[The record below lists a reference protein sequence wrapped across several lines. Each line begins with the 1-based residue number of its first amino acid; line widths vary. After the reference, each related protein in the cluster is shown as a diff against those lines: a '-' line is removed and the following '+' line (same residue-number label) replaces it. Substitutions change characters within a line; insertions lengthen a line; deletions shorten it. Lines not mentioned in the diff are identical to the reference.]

1 MAVRH
6 RNVRR
11 ARYAAEHRDM
21 QGCRCVFQ
29 HVRVAGAADP
39 VEDHACHRN
48 VFPETGETM
57 HRGRRALRL
66 RAGIYH
72 QDYRQ
77 AECSGNIG
85 G

>member
-1 MAVRH
+1 MSG
-6 RNVRR
+6 
-11 ARYAAEHRDM
+11 ARGTQPSTGICRGAAASFSM
-21 QGCRCVFQ
+21 S
-29 HVRVAGAADP
+29 RVAGAADRLKITP
-39 VEDHACHRN
+39 ATET
-48 VFPETGETM
+48 FPETGETM